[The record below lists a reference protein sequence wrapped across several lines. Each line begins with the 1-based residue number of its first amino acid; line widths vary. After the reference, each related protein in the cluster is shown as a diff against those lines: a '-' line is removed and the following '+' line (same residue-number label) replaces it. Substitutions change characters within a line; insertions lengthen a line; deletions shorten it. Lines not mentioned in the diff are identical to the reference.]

1 MTIDLEKIKE
11 KIRALKRLATN
22 DAAAVGEVANAMKA
36 ALALANQYNLKLAEI
51 DETEQIKEIK
61 QSIENR
67 KFEVKHPRVNAAVSM
82 NTRIARFYECELI
95 YNYDNSEATIVGT
108 QSDIDLSLYAIDIS
122 HNAMDAAWQKYM
134 HTDEYEDYRYDGYS
148 RSQIRRDFNKGY
160 ALQIIDLVKA
170 MQADK
175 DALRVQTSSC
185 TALIVRKQHEVSTE
199 YKRLFPNA
207 KSSTSR
213 ISTLL
218 TGAVNAGREEG
229 SKVRFNQGINQNV
242 DNTEKIGVRN

>member
-1 MTIDLEKIKE
+1 MTLKVSGEFRIIQGSLFKSQDSDAGAVWVDFENNLPNGTWLADYRLKIFYNISNE
-11 KIRALKRLATN
+11 TLNGDGSITFTYGGVRAVQIYTTRTAGITSGSSTN
-22 DAAAVGEVANAMKA
+22 Y
-36 ALALANQYNLKLAEI
+36 Q
-51 DETEQIKEIK
+51 
-61 QSIENR
+61 
-67 KFEVKHPRVNAAVSM
+67 
-82 NTRIARFYECELI
+82 I
-95 YNYDNSEATIVGT
+95 YNYDNSEATIGGT

-122 HNAMDAAWQKYM
+122 HNAMDAAWKKYM
-134 HTDEYEDYRYDGYS
+134 HSDEYEDYIYDGYS
-148 RSQIRRDFNKGY
+148 RSQIRRDFNKGF

-207 KSSTSR
+207 KSHTSR

-229 SKVRFNQGINQNV
+229 SKVRFNRGISQNI